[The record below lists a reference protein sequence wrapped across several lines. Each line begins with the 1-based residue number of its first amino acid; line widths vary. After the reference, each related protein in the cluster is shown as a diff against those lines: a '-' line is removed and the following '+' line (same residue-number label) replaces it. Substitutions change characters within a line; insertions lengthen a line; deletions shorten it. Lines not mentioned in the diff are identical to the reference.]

1 MPPDDVLPQKSRAPS
16 PPAACVDSVFNATYP
31 ATRVCS
37 LPVTRVRARWFEET
51 LRNLGSFDSVRREL
65 TGAGPV
71 GLGSPASPVA
81 VGEAS
86 ARVDSPGAFESPA
99 QVRSLLAARGYIAD
113 DALSVSVFLAGK
125 LGRPLLCEGA
135 PGVGKTELAK
145 VLSRVLGTELI
156 RLQCYEGL
164 DLAQAAYE
172 WNYPRQLLEIQARGA
187 SGTSASQPHGVDD
200 LFTEAYLLRR
210 PLLDAIDPRRE
221 RAPVLLIDELDR
233 ADEEFE
239 SFLLELLSDFQI
251 TIPELGTVRAVHR
264 PFVLLTSNR
273 TREVHDAL
281 KRRCLYQWIEYPSP
295 EKERQI
301 LEQKVPG
308 LSEALGRQ
316 VVAFCQG
323 LRSADLYKAP
333 GVAESIDWA
342 QALSLIGASALDAE
356 NVRATLGCLVKHQD
370 DVERLNGGLTRSLL
384 EAGA

>member
-1 MPPDDVLPQKSRAPS
+1 
-16 PPAACVDSVFNATYP
+16 
-31 ATRVCS
+31 
-37 LPVTRVRARWFEET
+37 
-51 LRNLGSFDSVRREL
+51 
-65 TGAGPV
+65 
-71 GLGSPASPVA
+71 
-81 VGEAS
+81 
-86 ARVDSPGAFESPA
+86 
-99 QVRSLLAARGYIAD
+99 LLAAQGYIAD
-113 DALSVSVFLAGK
+113 EALAVSVFLAGK

-145 VLSRVLGTELI
+145 VVSRVLGTDLI

-187 SGTSASQPHGVDD
+187 SGASSAQPQAVET
-200 LFTEAYLLRR
+200 LFTEQYLLRR
-210 PLLDAIDPRRE
+210 PLLDAIDPRRT

-251 TIPELGTVRAVHR
+251 TIPELGTLRAVHR

-281 KRRCLYQWIEYPSP
+281 KRRCLYQWIDYPSI

-308 LSEALGRQ
+308 LSEALTRQ
-316 VVAFCQG
+316 VVLFCQG
-323 LRSADLYKAP
+323 LRGAGLYKAP

-342 QALSLIGASALDAE
+342 QALSLVGATSLDLD
-356 NVRATLGCLVKHQD
+356 NVRATLGCIVKHQD
-370 DVERLNGGLTRSLL
+370 DVERLTGGLAQALL

>member
-1 MPPDDVLPQKSRAPS
+1 
-16 PPAACVDSVFNATYP
+16 
-31 ATRVCS
+31 
-37 LPVTRVRARWFEET
+37 
-51 LRNLGSFDSVRREL
+51 LGSIDSVRSQSVAM
-65 TGAGPV
+65 T
-71 GLGSPASPVA
+71 SPA
-81 VGEAS
+81 AS
-86 ARVDSPGAFESPA
+86 ASPADAGSGIESPDAFESAA
-99 QVRSLLAARGYIAD
+99 QVRALLAAQGYIAD

-145 VLSRVLGTELI
+145 VVSRVLGTELI

-187 SGTSASQPHGVDD
+187 SGAGGAQSEGTGG

-210 PLLDAIDPRRE
+210 PLLDAIDPRRQ

-251 TIPELGTVRAVHR
+251 TIPELGTLRATHR
-264 PFVLLTSNR
+264 PFVILTSNR

-281 KRRCLYQWIEYPSP
+281 KRRCLYQWIDYPSA

-308 LSEALGRQ
+308 LSELLGRQ

-323 LRSADLYKAP
+323 LRGAGLYKAP

-342 QALSLIGASALDAE
+342 HALSLLGARSLDIE
-356 NVRATLGCLVKHQD
+356 TVRSTLGCLVKHQD
-370 DVERLNGGLTRSLL
+370 DVERLAGGLASSLL